1 MGSVHQ
7 LALRLVG
14 MSLLAGCATTAS
26 EPPATWGGLEYRPG
40 KESGSLYVR
49 PGVEFRAFR
58 TVVIDPLVVAIDED
72 WNPALSTIP
81 AGHGVAPDHLSSG
94 ELQHVKDTI
103 AGEFLRIFVGEKT
116 DGGYQVV
123 EQARDDTVRVST
135 GLTDIRVNTPYSRL
149 SMASRADR
157 MTLVMEL
164 RDATTGELVARFV
177 DTQTGAM
184 GVLQSPDSVIN
195 SADFRRVVQ
204 AWARRLCSDLDRMNA
219 HSS

>member
-14 MSLLAGCATTAS
+14 MSLLAGCATTTS
-26 EPPATWGGLEYRPG
+26 EPPATWDGLEYRPG

-49 PGVEFRAFR
+49 PGAEFRAFR
-58 TVVIDPLVVAIDED
+58 TVMIDPLVVAIDAN

-81 AGHGVAPDHLSSG
+81 AGQGVAPDHLSSG

-103 AGEFLRIFVGEKT
+103 AGEFRRIFVDEMT

-123 EQARDDTVRVST
+123 EHPRSDAVRVSP
-135 GLTDIRVNTPYSRL
+135 GLTDIRVNTPYRSL

-164 RDATTGELVARFV
+164 RDAMTGELVARLV

-184 GVLQSPDSVIN
+184 GVLQFPESVIN

-204 AWARRLCSDLDRMNA
+204 AWAQRLRADLDRMNGQ
-219 HSS
+219 SS